1 MKVTR
6 VGEYLVLD
14 MAIQGQFY
22 DLPLELTAIFP
33 GQVVDPGPGKVSANK
48 VTFVKGLG
56 LPTLGGATVVA
67 FAHPGPPLWVT
78 GAISGLALGVLLTLL
93 GVFIRR
99 RRRRTRSATA
109 ASATFE
115 AKTPSEGAHV
125 PSATP
130 ATPDTSK
137 VQSAEPARPVLAA
150 AGSDQNAMFAP
161 PDGHPP
167 ALDDSTR
174 PAGQTGQAA
183 GRAEADAASPPPKDH
198 SIWAPRMTTRT
209 SRNRPRT
216 GQARTDRL
224 NAHCRPLR
232 ADQP

>member
-1 MKVTR
+1 M
-6 VGEYLVLD
+6 
-14 MAIQGQFY
+14 
-22 DLPLELTAIFP
+22 
-33 GQVVDPGPGKVSANK
+33 
-48 VTFVKGLG
+48 KGLG

-99 RRRRTRSATA
+99 RRRRRRTRSATA

-115 AKTPSEGAHV
+115 AKPPSEGAHV

-130 ATPDTSK
+130 APPDTSK
-137 VQSAEPARPVLAA
+137 VQSAEPARPVLVA

-183 GRAEADAASPPPKDH
+183 GRAEADGAWPPPKDH
-198 SIWAPRMTTRT
+198 SIWAPPDDHPNE
-209 SRNRPRT
+209 SQP
-216 GQARTDRL
+216 ATDGPSKDR
-224 NAHCRPLR
+224 
-232 ADQP
+232 